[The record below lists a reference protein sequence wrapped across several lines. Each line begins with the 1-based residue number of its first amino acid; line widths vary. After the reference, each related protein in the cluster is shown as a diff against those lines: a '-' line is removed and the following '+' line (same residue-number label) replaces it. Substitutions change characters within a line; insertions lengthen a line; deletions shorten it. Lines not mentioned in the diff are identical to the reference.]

1 MIGVLITRGNLNI
14 AHTHMWRE
22 SMWRATGRRQP
33 RRESQHRFFP
43 AALRRNQ
50 PCRHFHLTLPSHQ
63 NYETKVFC
71 CWFMQFLVLCQSISG
86 NIIRWPCLEI
96 GALQMYLRWHHTGL
110 GWAINPMTGVLRRKS
125 CEDTEAWETRREESP
140 VTTEVESEAVWLPG
154 KGSQEPLATT
164 RSWERGRAFLLLQR
178 LQKEP
183 PLPAPWF
190 WSTSPPQNCE
200 RINPY
205 LFKPNSSCQFVMA
218 ALAKQYRKHCL
229 KFSVYW

>member
-1 MIGVLITRGNLNI
+1 MIGVLITRGNLKT

-50 PCRHFHLTLPSHQ
+50 PCWHFHLTLPSHQ

-71 CWFMQFLVLCQSISG
+71 CWSMQFLVLCQSISG

-96 GALQMYLRWHHTGL
+96 GALQMYLRWLHTGW

-125 CEDTEAWETRREESP
+125 CEDTETWRDTQGRKPYDNRGRDWSS
-140 VTTEVESEAVWLPG
+140 VTTG
-154 KGSQEPLATT
+154 KGSHGPLATT
-164 RSWERGRAFLLLQR
+164 RS
-178 LQKEP
+178 
-183 PLPAPWF
+183 
-190 WSTSPPQNCE
+190 
-200 RINPY
+200 
-205 LFKPNSSCQFVMA
+205 
-218 ALAKQYRKHCL
+218 
-229 KFSVYW
+229 